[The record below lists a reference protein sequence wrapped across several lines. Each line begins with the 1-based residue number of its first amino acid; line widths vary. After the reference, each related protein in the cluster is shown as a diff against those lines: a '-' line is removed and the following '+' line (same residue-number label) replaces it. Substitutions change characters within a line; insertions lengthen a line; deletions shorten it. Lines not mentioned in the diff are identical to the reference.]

1 MLRILLASGAV
12 YVDYLFT
19 GLVGTLLTSAAVVA
33 WALARPRRPW
43 VGALLGIILVA
54 LTVFLLYWVAP
65 PSWYQ
70 VW

>member
-19 GLVGTLLTSAAVVA
+19 ALIGILLTSVAVVA
-33 WALARPRRPW
+33 WALARPRRAW
-43 VGALLGIILVA
+43 VGALLGTVLVA
-54 LTVFLLYWVAP
+54 LTAFVLYMVAP

-70 VW
+70 GW